1 MKNTLNL
8 PKQLETALIN
18 HRTVF
23 IDLGD
28 NQELLLKWD
37 QEVSNYRGFSK
48 KLGVEIGIWDLKYL
62 LKIANGETKYR
73 LVLINE

>member
-1 MKNTLNL
+1 L

-18 HRTVF
+18 HKTVL

-37 QEVSNYRGFSK
+37 KEVSNYRGFSK

>member
-18 HRTVF
+18 HKPVL

-48 KLGVEIGIWDLKYL
+48 KLGVEIGIWDLKHL

>member
-18 HRTVF
+18 HRPVV

-37 QEVSNYRGFSK
+37 REASNYRGFSK
-48 KLGVEIGIWDLKYL
+48 KLGEEIGIWDLKYL